1 MSERSPYQLI
11 DASGEPVGYATWDQ
25 VSESLSAS
33 PEGWIAV
40 DGSLDCYVEGN
51 EAEMRAAFLA
61 WSDSVG

>member
-1 MSERSPYQLI
+1 MSALSPYHLV
-11 DASGEPVGYATWDQ
+11 DSSGDYAGLATWGQ
-25 VSESLSAS
+25 VGESLSAS

-40 DGSLDCYVEGN
+40 DGSLDCFVEGN